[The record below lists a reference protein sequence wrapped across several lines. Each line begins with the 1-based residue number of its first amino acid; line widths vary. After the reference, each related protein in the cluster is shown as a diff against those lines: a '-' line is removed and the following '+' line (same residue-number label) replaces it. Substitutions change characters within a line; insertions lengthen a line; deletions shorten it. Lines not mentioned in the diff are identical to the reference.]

1 MSVKVHSDGHW
12 SITLTD
18 DQYQKGVEVGR
29 RRNASQR
36 EAGQPDGMVSKEIGS
51 LRMDEDGACAELAWA
66 LASGKPW
73 DGAFVP
79 QPEWDRH
86 WRKYGHDVSGVE
98 VKSTRYPG
106 GKLLIQNKDLKDHK
120 HLPAV
125 LVLTHDRP
133 TYHIMGWRYVR
144 DCQHDEYW
152 QTEFGRPCHMVP
164 QSDLRE
170 LVELCQ
176 LLKIEVPMP
185 DKDDDIDVDELFGGP
200 LAEAPPQTPPP
211 SPAPATVGIDEDD
224 FDITS
229 ITFEEPQAEASP
241 SPAAVPLPPA
251 AATAS
256 DDEENPMEAMG
267 LKQEARDGV
276 GDLRKPW
283 MKFHEFVL
291 VKTIEQ
297 VREVV
302 DKALA
307 HGRCAL
313 DLETEGFDNRIDYDE
328 HGRPYT
334 RHKIVSYCIS
344 VRGVGHYLPIRHD
357 YDDVYGNRNPNLPVE
372 ETNAEIRRLCQAS
385 QPVLT
390 EEGKAKDPY
399 ASSLFK
405 QPGKVVIYFWNAKF
419 DQEFLFPITGIDFWH
434 PDSFEDGL
442 LSAYVVYT
450 DDKSLGLKAKA
461 GQRLRITDPETGTE
475 YPYEMINFEELFIR
489 STPKNERKI
498 QRLYPEDGSNVVLY
512 GCSDGICTELL
523 CEHRKTNWAH
533 VVKGAEYHYDEVV
546 SASMHSK
553 FSRILRIEKQTIMG
567 VRVMERSR
575 TKIAK
580 SEIDKLLV
588 EAQAEREEYLAKIQS
603 LAEGKGFKDFNP
615 GSPKQL
621 SDFLFSER
629 GLDIKPK
636 PDKNEKS
643 GLYKTDA
650 ATLES
655 FVEADP
661 DAPEV
666 LRQIVKFRQ
675 IDKVIGTYLVGLAE
689 NADEHDCLRFNF
701 RQTGAATGR
710 FTAPKGESDH
720 GFAGVPIHG
729 IPARVD
735 PNRPRVANSLRR
747 LFVPHD
753 DYTMVKIDYAGQE
766 LRVVTNISGEPLWR
780 KEFLEGTGDL
790 HTLTARAF
798 FGPHITKANTV
809 ERQAGKIANF
819 SLIYGGGVQ
828 AIQRATKCDKVEA
841 ARKKA
846 AFDKSVPVFA
856 EWVKKQHAFVK
867 KHGGV
872 YTGFGRFIA
881 IPDANIRVGDTDSNG
896 KVVSDEMTVRRIR
909 AGCERK
915 STNYPIQGSGADILK
930 ISLVKLVKELH
941 RRGWLKRDGDDSV
954 RMLMT
959 VHDEIVYEI
968 KHERLMEALPVIV
981 EIMESPSR
989 MANWSVPLI
998 VEPLVGKSWG
1008 DKYEWVDIMRGKVP
1022 VPDWLQGHVQPKADW
1037 KKTPT
1042 DNPTK
1047 EGGTPSPIPSAPRLE
1062 LPSQGVAPEPPAVNV
1077 SSTKPPQM
1085 AVFRVPNSL
1094 LTEQAKRAVMQA
1106 IDGAIYMGKETDSHR
1121 FKRLQVMDGLGHVI
1135 IPLSLRI
1142 RVDPEEFSRGLR
1154 ERNLGPGTYDLVD
1167 ELS

>member
-1 MSVKVHSDGHW
+1 
-12 SITLTD
+12 
-18 DQYQKGVEVGR
+18 
-29 RRNASQR
+29 
-36 EAGQPDGMVSKEIGS
+36 
-51 LRMDEDGACAELAWA
+51 
-66 LASGKPW
+66 
-73 DGAFVP
+73 
-79 QPEWDRH
+79 
-86 WRKYGHDVSGVE
+86 
-98 VKSTRYPG
+98 
-106 GKLLIQNKDLKDHK
+106 
-120 HLPAV
+120 
-125 LVLTHDRP
+125 
-133 TYHIMGWRYVR
+133 
-144 DCQHDEYW
+144 
-152 QTEFGRPCHMVP
+152 
-164 QSDLRE
+164 
-170 LVELCQ
+170 
-176 LLKIEVPMP
+176 MP
-185 DKDDDIDVDELFGGP
+185 DRDDDIDLDEIFGGP
-200 LAEAPPQTPPP
+200 VVEPPAPPTQQAVAPL
-211 SPAPATVGIDEDD
+211 PASDD
-224 FDITS
+224 DMNL
-229 ITFEEPQAEASP
+229 EEIVFGE
-241 SPAAVPLPPA
+241 PAAELPPESPIAAALPPA
-251 AATAS
+251 AATS
-256 DDEENPMEAMG
+256 DDDENPMEAMG
-267 LKQEARDGV
+267 LKQEAKDGV

-283 MKFHEFVL
+283 MRFHEFIL

-302 DKALA
+302 DKALG

-328 HGRPYT
+328 EGRPHT

-357 YDDVYGNRNPNLPVE
+357 HDDVYGNRNPNLPIE
-372 ETNAEIRRLCQAS
+372 ETNAEIRRLCLAS

-390 EEGKAKDPY
+390 EEGKDKDPY
-399 ASSLFK
+399 ASSLIER
-405 QPGKVVIYFWNAKF
+405 PGKVVIYFWNAKF

-434 PDSFEDGL
+434 PDSFEDGM

-450 DDKSLGLKAKA
+450 DATLGLKPNAF
-461 GQRLRITDPETGTE
+461 QHLRITEPETGNE
-475 YPYEMINFEELFIR
+475 HPYEMINFEELFIR

-523 CEHRKTNWAH
+523 CESRKTDWAH
-533 VVKGAEYHYDEVV
+533 TIKGVEYHYDEVV
-546 SASMHSK
+546 SASMRPK

-580 SEIDKLLV
+580 SEIDKLLL
-588 EAQAEREEYLAKIQS
+588 EAQAEREEYLSKIQN
-603 LAEGKGFKDFNP
+603 LANGKGFDDFNP

-643 GLYKTDA
+643 QLYKTDA

-675 IDKVIGTYLVGLAE
+675 IDKVIGTYLTALAK
-689 NADEHDCLRFNF
+689 NADENDCLRFNF

-753 DYTMVKIDYAGQE
+753 GYTMVKIDYAGQE

-780 KEFLEGTGDL
+780 KEFLEGSGDL

-846 AFDKSVPVFA
+846 SFDKSVPVFA

-881 IPDANIRVGDTDSNG
+881 IPDANIRVGETDSNG

-930 ISLVKLVKELH
+930 ISLVQLVKKLH

-968 KHERLMEALPVIV
+968 KHERLMEAMPVIV

-1008 DKYEWVDIMRGKVP
+1008 DKYEWVDIMKGKVP
-1022 VPDWLQGHVQPKADW
+1022 VPDWLQGHVQPKSDW
-1037 KKTPT
+1037 KGTPAE
-1042 DNPTK
+1042 NPPPK
-1047 EGGTPSPIPSAPRLE
+1047 EGGVPAPAPSAPRPKT
-1062 LPSQGVAPEPPAVNV
+1062 PSQEEAPAINVNG
-1077 SSTKPPQM
+1077 TKPPQT
-1085 AVFRVPNSL
+1085 AVFCVPNSL
-1094 LTEQAKRAVMQA
+1094 LTEQAKRLVMQA
-1106 IDGAIYMGKETDSHR
+1106 IDGAIYMGKETDLHR

-1135 IPLSLRI
+1135 IPLNLRI
-1142 RVDPEEFSRGLR
+1142 RVDPEEFGRGLR